1 MPRAGSSF
9 ENLVVE
15 HFQNY
20 IKKGEISDVIKPF
33 IEYFDLSDNKRID
46 FKNHTKNNASN
57 RTTISTDK
65 VREKIA
71 DIILN
76 VTRNNGL
83 KEKIY
88 ISLKDGK
95 SVNLISKGMMRLYG
109 SIDENMKKEGEDF
122 LKAFGISKDIF
133 LKFFSK
139 NEKISPIKNPRFSKQ
154 KLNNILRNMIGE
166 NYYIFHRMENTSRN
180 NFQLM
185 EIKNKTLDV
194 KKISKITFGSED
206 KVTKRIEVE
215 ILTNLGIFK
224 AQFRRNSSKQTQPNA
239 CTIWWLM

>member
-20 IKKGEISDVIKPF
+20 IKEGEISDVIKPF

-122 LKAFGISKDIF
+122 LKAFYNIF
-133 LKFFSK
+133 LFFTTSMF
-139 NEKISPIKNPRFSKQ
+139 IFLTHFTYFMHTSSTQ
-154 KLNNILRNMIGE
+154 KH
-166 NYYIFHRMENTSRN
+166 YT
-180 NFQLM
+180 
-185 EIKNKTLDV
+185 
-194 KKISKITFGSED
+194 
-206 KVTKRIEVE
+206 
-215 ILTNLGIFK
+215 
-224 AQFRRNSSKQTQPNA
+224 P
-239 CTIWWLM
+239 